1 MIASKVMVRVISTE
15 INPIQNVSVLGSQHH
30 QVQVRGPNPQRGPQ
44 GPLHEGRVGGT
55 FYSNKDFWPMK
66 GIFMIDMSDDL
77 PNISLS
83 HKMSMAKAT
92 ENGEL
97 QIREQPLIFAND
109 DHYQVILELIEKHP
123 EFKAGKV

>member
-1 MIASKVMVRVISTE
+1 
-15 INPIQNVSVLGSQHH
+15 
-30 QVQVRGPNPQRGPQ
+30 
-44 GPLHEGRVGGT
+44 
-55 FYSNKDFWPMK
+55 MK